1 MLYHQQVKVIR
12 NAGRS
17 NTRKFGLIK
26 FNIEIEF
33 KEKPHCNLICT
44 ESAFDNIKEF
54 LLLVAQSCPTLCD
67 FTRLLCPQNFLGKN
81 TGVGCH
87 FLY

>member
-12 NAGRS
+12 NTGRS
-17 NTRKFGLIK
+17 NIRKFGLIK

-33 KEKPHCNLICT
+33 KEKPHGNLIYT

-54 LLLVAQSCPTLCD
+54 LLC
-67 FTRLLCPQNFLGKN
+67 
-81 TGVGCH
+81 
-87 FLY
+87 